1 MLLKK
6 IKKTY
11 SAPVYNLN
19 VHMSTGGG
27 LSGELSNCV
36 QNSASVVPA
45 HNYILFIKA
54 KRVNALG
61 FFSCAKSFAG
71 RLAF

>member
-1 MLLKK
+1 MFLKE

-11 SAPVYNLN
+11 FTPVYNLN
-19 VHMSTGGG
+19 GYTSTRE

-45 HNYILFIKA
+45 HNYILFIQA
-54 KRVNALG
+54 KRVSALG
-61 FFSCAKSFAG
+61 FFSCAKSFASC
-71 RLAF
+71 LSF